1 MKGTPAR
8 FADYKTAVASSLLL
22 ATVAAD
28 ADAQGLA
35 KAKGF
40 LNSLKDNLLAFVPI
54 IAICAGLVLV
64 ILYWFNVIQKEG
76 FIKWIVGLIIA
87 GSVAE
92 IVALFVT

>member
-1 MKGTPAR
+1 MTPASGVDQKSIEELFR
-8 FADYKTAVASSLLL
+8 ASL
-22 ATVAAD
+22 
-28 ADAQGLA
+28 
-35 KAKGF
+35 
-40 LNSLKDNLLAFVPI
+40 VPI

-92 IVALFVT
+92 IVALFVIKEGLINSPQMRDTTASCRGFIHATDVR

>member
-1 MKGTPAR
+1 HHACHEVGDGRLAP
-8 FADYKTAVASSLLL
+8 LL
-22 ATVAAD
+22 ATARSGGIT
-28 ADAQGLA
+28 QGLA

-40 LNSLKDNLLAFVPI
+40 LNSLKDNLLSFVPI

>member
-1 MKGTPAR
+1 MKGTPAH

-22 ATVAAD
+22 AIVAAD

-40 LNSLKDNLLAFVPI
+40 LNSLKDNLLSFVPI

>member
-1 MKGTPAR
+1 MKGTAAR
-8 FADYKTAVASSLLL
+8 FTEFKNAFAAMLLL
-22 ATVAAD
+22 AAISTD
-28 ADAQGLA
+28 AHAQGLT
-35 KAKGF
+35 KARGF
-40 LNSLKDNLLAFVPI
+40 LNTLKDNLLAFIPI